1 MTIDSKIISKI
12 LVSKNQQYSKR
23 IIHHDQVGYYPGV
36 QGWSDMHKSINVMDY
51 INKMKDKNMIISMDA
66 EKHFT
71 NSTCVYDKKKFQHNG
86 LFLSE

>member
-1 MTIDSKIISKI
+1 
-12 LVSKNQQYSKR
+12 
-23 IIHHDQVGYYPGV
+23 V
-36 QGWSDMHKSINVMDY
+36 QGWFGIHKSINVIDY